1 MDPSE
6 RIISNMIPQLNIT
19 FVINSYIL
27 NNKLDQLRFAISILG
42 LGLGELLSSL
52 TTLGELGLVIGLL
65 CTLIF
70 EGLSGSLLPRRLD
83 LSLNVV

>member
-1 MDPSE
+1 M
-6 RIISNMIPQLNIT
+6 
-19 FVINSYIL
+19 

-52 TTLGELGLVIGLL
+52 TTLGELGLVIGLV
-65 CTLIF
+65 CTLIL

-83 LSLNVV
+83 LSLNVVWINMRLVGYLNDYLLISKFRWD